1 MNILKSSQ
9 ENLIDK
15 IKACLEK
22 GQVLILP
29 TDTVYGLICDARN
42 KGAVKRIFEIKGRDF
57 NKPIGVFVKDI
68 NMAKE
73 FADIN
78 QKQEGIMKKYWPG
91 KITFLL
97 KRKNNLPEVLFSGS
111 NMIGI
116 RIPDYEL
123 IKDLFKQIDFPLAQT
138 SANISGEPASVKIN
152 HVLSQLENKK
162 PDLVIDAGDLA
173 EAESSTVI
181 DLINF
186 KTLRQGEIV
195 VKEFEK

>member
-1 MNILKSSQ
+1 
-9 ENLIDK
+9 
-15 IKACLEK
+15 
-22 GQVLILP
+22 
-29 TDTVYGLICDARN
+29 
-42 KGAVKRIFEIKGRDF
+42 
-57 NKPIGVFVKDI
+57 
-68 NMAKE
+68 
-73 FADIN
+73 
-78 QKQEGIMKKYWPG
+78 MKKYWPG